1 MSQANFPAQAYLS
14 TGCLND
20 SRPFPAARL
29 VNATASGWTLWRAIH
44 YTVLLHFC
52 QRPEKPYMSDHSGSP
67 KAGIRVRFAP
77 SPTGYLHLGGART
90 ALFNWLFARGRG
102 GTMVLR
108 VEDTDVERNKPE
120 LVNGILEGLKWLG
133 VDWDEDPVYQSQ
145 RSALYLAAAKKC
157 LANGS
162 AFLCY
167 CAAERYVGGDHV
179 EVGAETAKVRRVT
192 RCSCRDGK
200 PSASDV
206 KPAVRFKV
214 PIGGTTKFLDAV
226 FGEREFSN
234 DEIEDFV
241 LLRSGKGDEEFGQAM
256 YQMSVVVDDIDM
268 RITHVIRGADHIS
281 NTPKQVLL
289 YRALGAAIPIFAHVP
304 LILGVDKSR
313 LSKRHGATDVNMYK
327 REGFLP
333 EAFRNFLA
341 LLGWSPG
348 GDEEHLRTSELL
360 RKFSLEGVSRTN
372 GVFDRAKL
380 EWFNTQ
386 YLQKLPIEDLL
397 PEVEAQLKQ
406 DGLWKD
412 EWAAGAGHEWFAK
425 TVDLLRPR
433 IRLLPDF
440 SSWSRAFFSDEFSYE
455 QAAKDK
461 FWKDEK
467 VPGLLG
473 KLADALA
480 ALPEWNHDACDH
492 TSRQVAEEGGVKAGL
507 LINATRV
514 AIVGQAVA
522 PPLFDTMVALGQE
535 RVVRRLRAA
544 LEEWK

>member
-1 MSQANFPAQAYLS
+1 MTDAGKTQA
-14 TGCLND
+14 GG
-20 SRPFPAARL
+20 
-29 VNATASGWTLWRAIH
+29 V
-44 YTVLLHFC
+44 
-52 QRPEKPYMSDHSGSP
+52 
-67 KAGIRVRFAP
+67 RVRFAP
-77 SPTGYLHLGGART
+77 SPTGYLHVGGART
-90 ALFNWLFARGRG
+90 ALFNWLFARKERG
-102 GTMVLR
+102 VMILR
-108 VEDTDVERNKPE
+108 IEDTDAERNKPE
-120 LVNGILEGLKWLG
+120 LLTGILEGLKWLG
-133 VDWDEDPVYQSQ
+133 VDWDEGPYYQSQ
-145 RSALYLAAAKKC
+145 RTEFYREMGKKV

-167 CAAERYVGGDHV
+167 CPPEKYVGGDHA
-179 EVGAETAKVRRVT
+179 EEGAEGTKVRRIT

-200 PSASDV
+200 PSTPGT

-214 PIGGTTKFLDAV
+214 PVGGTTKFFDAV

-241 LLRSGKGDEEFGQAM
+241 LLRSGKEGEEFGQAM
-256 YQMSVVVDDIDM
+256 YQMSVVADDIDM

-289 YRALGAAIPIFAHVP
+289 YRALEAEPPIFAHVP
-304 LILGVDKSR
+304 LILGPDKSR

-348 GDEEHLRTSELL
+348 GDEEYLRTPQLL
-360 RKFSLEGVSRTN
+360 EKFSLEGVSRTN

-406 DGLWKD
+406 DGLWKE
-412 EWAAGAGHEWFAK
+412 EWAAGMGHEWFAK

-440 SSWSRAFFSDEFSYE
+440 SSWSRAFFSDDFSIDE
-455 QAAKDK
+455 AAKAK

-467 VPGLLG
+467 VPGLLA

-480 ALPEWNHDACDH
+480 ALPEWNHDACDSA
-492 TSRQVAEEGGVKAGL
+492 SRKVAEEGGVKAGL

-544 LEEWK
+544 VGEWK